1 MYIRYTPDP
10 QTTTRTG
17 GVIRDIARAISS
29 SSISSHEFSD
39 GISGNNSIEGTLS
52 HGWALDSRD
61 TISTDATP
69 AQNDMKY
76 RLYNS
81 TAASGV

>member
-1 MYIRYTPDP
+1 MLNDCHFQASLVKMY
-10 QTTTRTG
+10 
-17 GVIRDIARAISS
+17 
-29 SSISSHEFSD
+29 SD
-39 GISGNNSIEGTLS
+39 GISGNNTIEGTLS

-76 RLYNS
+76 IKYLHMQLVNDIHC
-81 TAASGV
+81 V